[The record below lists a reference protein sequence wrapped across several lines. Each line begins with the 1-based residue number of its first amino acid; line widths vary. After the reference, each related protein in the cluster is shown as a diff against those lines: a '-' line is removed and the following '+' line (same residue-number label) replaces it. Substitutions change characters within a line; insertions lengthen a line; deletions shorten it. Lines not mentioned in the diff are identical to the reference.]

1 MKKFVVPDNR
11 GRITIHEDIRKA
23 VGLTPESILCLTPMP
38 DKSIVITIQK
48 VCDNC
53 RSNENTP
60 LSEVVMHYPEKERDK
75 ALVVLS
81 GDWARRNGGADNV

>member
-23 VGLTPESILCLTPMP
+23 IGLGPDSILCLTPMP
-38 DKSIVITIQK
+38 DNSILITKQN

-53 RSNENTP
+53 RSREDVP
-60 LSEVVMHYPEKERDK
+60 LSKVVMNYPKEERDK
-75 ALVVLS
+75 ALIVQIGRAHV
-81 GDWARRNGGADNV
+81 